1 MCIRAWPF
9 RARLYLMFVVCGL
22 RLVCLCRFACLGDDL
37 IGTFDAI
44 MVGNMEIAYQID
56 CDISLSVENVLTSH
70 RFI

>member
-22 RLVCLCRFACLGDDL
+22 RLVRLCRFACLWDDL

-56 CDISLSVENVLTSH
+56 CEISLSVEIVLTSH

>member
-1 MCIRAWPF
+1 MSIRAWPF
-9 RARLYLMFVVCGL
+9 RARLYLMFVIGGL
-22 RLVCLCRFACLGDDL
+22 RLVRLCRFACLGDDL
-37 IGTFDAI
+37 IGAFDAI